1 MDKPRVCAALKGD
14 LQDMGRG
21 GMTAWSRAR
30 GTWLGLLLVAAFS
43 SLATPA
49 SAQIGS
55 SRYAAIVEV
64 ASTGQVLAA
73 TNPDAL
79 RIPASL
85 TKMMTLYMTFEAL
98 RDRRITLNELVPVS
112 PHCASMEPTKLGM
125 IPGVTR
131 LTVRNAILGMVT
143 LSANDAACAV
153 GEMLAGGS
161 EARFAQMMT
170 LRARGLGMTHTIYRN
185 ASGLPTPQN
194 LTTVRDIATLA
205 RHLIYDFPGYYH
217 YFSVRSFV
225 FHGRTIDGHDDL
237 LGTYPGTDGLK
248 TGFTDLSGFNL
259 VTSSVRGGVRLV
271 GVVVGF
277 SHPWTRDNDMR
288 HLLNVGFREV
298 GVLPGANPRLHLVAR
313 AMAATMPRRPVVPVP
328 VARRPVMVASL
339 VHRPA
344 AAPEE
349 HHPVAPASW
358 LVNVGA
364 YSSWPAAQHA
374 AILAHS
380 LLGTGMIRVVP
391 AGTPAHRLWGAQLT
405 GFNYGAAEGACR
417 QIVQHRLPCEPA
429 HT

>member
-1 MDKPRVCAALKGD
+1 MGWGD
-14 LQDMGRG
+14 R
-21 GMTAWSRAR
+21 TAWARAHCA
-30 GTWLGLLLVAAFS
+30 WLGLMLAAVLS
-43 SLATPA
+43 IVATPA
-49 SAQIGS
+49 RAQIGS
-55 SRYAAIVEV
+55 ARYAAIVV
-64 ASTGQVLAA
+64 DANTGQVLSA
-73 TNPDAL
+73 TNPDAP

-112 PHCASMEPTKLGM
+112 EHCANMQPVKLGL

-131 LTVRNAILGMVT
+131 LTVRQAILGMVT
-143 LSANDAACAV
+143 LSANDAACAM

-194 LTTVRDIATLA
+194 ITTVRDIATLA
-205 RHLIYDFPGYYH
+205 RHLIYDFPSYYH
-217 YFSVRSFV
+217 YFSVRSFI
-225 FHGRTIDGHDDL
+225 FHGRTIAGHDDL
-237 LGTYPGTDGLK
+237 LGTYPGVDGLK

-259 VTSSVRGGVRLV
+259 CTSSVRGGVRLI

-277 SHPWTRDNDMR
+277 SNPWHRDADMR

-298 GVLPGANPRLHLVAR
+298 GVLPGGNPGLHLVTQAV
-313 AMAATMPRRPVVPVP
+313 AATMPHPVLPHPTIAHPAIARPAVEHPAEEHPVVAHPAVAHAP
-328 VARRPVMVASL
+328 VAVQANY
-339 VHRPA
+339 
-344 AAPEE
+344 
-349 HHPVAPASW
+349 

-364 YSSWPAAQHA
+364 YGSWPAAQHA

-380 LLGTGMIRVVP
+380 VLGSGTIRVVP

-405 GFNYGAAEGACR
+405 GFSYGSAEGACR
-417 QIVQHRLPCEPA
+417 TLSQHRLPCEPA
-429 HT
+429 RT

>member
-1 MDKPRVCAALKGD
+1 
-14 LQDMGRG
+14 MGLV
-21 GMTAWSRAR
+21 GMAAWSRAR
-30 GTWLGLLLVAAFS
+30 GTLLGLGLVIAACL
-43 SLATPA
+43 LATPA
-49 SAQIGS
+49 RAQIGS
-55 SRYAAIVEV
+55 SRYASIVIV
-64 ASTGQVLAA
+64 AGTGRVLSA
-73 TNPDAL
+73 TNPDAP

-85 TKMMTLYMTFEAL
+85 TKLMTLYMTFEAL

-112 PHCASMEPTKLGM
+112 EHCASMEPVKLGL

-143 LSANDAACAV
+143 LSANDAACAI

-237 LGTYPGTDGLK
+237 LGTYPGVDGLK

-259 VTSSVRGGVRLV
+259 ATSSVRGGVRLI

-277 SHPWTRDNDMR
+277 THPWTRDNDMR
-288 HLLNVGFREV
+288 HLLNAGFRTV
-298 GVLPGANPRLHLVAR
+298 GVLPGGPTLHLVSR
-313 AMAATMPRRPVVPVP
+313 AMAATMPRPPVLARPVMRAP
-328 VARRPVMVASL
+328 VAPHPVMVASL

-344 AAPEE
+344 
-349 HHPVAPASW
+349 PARTVQRPAGPPSW

-374 AILAHS
+374 AIVAHS
-380 LLGTGMIRVVP
+380 VLGTGMIRVVP
-391 AGTPAHRLWGAQLT
+391 AGSPAHRLWGAQLT

-429 HT
+429 HS

>member
-1 MDKPRVCAALKGD
+1 MLAAVL
-14 LQDMGRG
+14 
-21 GMTAWSRAR
+21 SI
-30 GTWLGLLLVAAFS
+30 V
-43 SLATPA
+43 ATPA
-49 SAQIGS
+49 RAQIGS
-55 SRYAAIVEV
+55 ARYAAIVV
-64 ASTGQVLAA
+64 DANTGQVLSA
-73 TNPDAL
+73 TNPDAP

-112 PHCASMEPTKLGM
+112 EHCANMQPVKLGL

-131 LTVRNAILGMVT
+131 LTVRQAILGMVT
-143 LSANDAACAV
+143 LSANDAACAM

-194 LTTVRDIATLA
+194 ITTVRDIATLA

-217 YFSVRSFV
+217 YFSVRNFV
-225 FHGRTIDGHDDL
+225 FHGRTVFGHDDL
-237 LGTYPGTDGLK
+237 LATYPGVDGLK

-259 VTSSVRGGVRLV
+259 CTSAVRGGVRLI

-277 SHPWTRDNDMR
+277 RNPWHRDADMR

-298 GVLPGANPRLHLVAR
+298 GVLPGSNPGLHLVTQAV
-313 AMAATMPRRPVVPVP
+313 AATMPHPVLPHPAIARPVVAHPV
-328 VARRPVMVASL
+328 VAQA
-339 VHRPA
+339 PA
-344 AAPEE
+344 AAQ
-349 HHPVAPASW
+349 ANY

-364 YSSWPAAQHA
+364 YGSWPAAQHA

-380 LLGTGMIRVVP
+380 VLGAGAIRVVP

-405 GFNYGAAEGACR
+405 GFSYGSAEGACR
-417 QIVQHRLPCEPA
+417 TLAQHRLPCEPA
-429 HT
+429 RT